1 MHITRCYLDGQYF
14 QLEVN
19 VDRAALERA
28 VLAATGRGSSFLRF
42 TTADSREISALITP
56 HTSVHFETVDHGE
69 NTAEDGVSG
78 DDATAFGLSES
89 WALEYDV

>member
-28 VLAATGRGSSFLRF
+28 VLAATGRAPPSSGSRPQIVGRSPL
-42 TTADSREISALITP
+42 
-56 HTSVHFETVDHGE
+56 
-69 NTAEDGVSG
+69 
-78 DDATAFGLSES
+78 
-89 WALEYDV
+89 

>member
-19 VDRAALERA
+19 IDRAALERA
-28 VLAATGRGSSFLRF
+28 VLAAAEQGLFLRF
-42 TTADSREISALITP
+42 TTADCREISALITP
-56 HTSVHFETVDHGE
+56 NTSVHFETVDHGE